1 MPTPCPPFCVS
12 LVYNERMKQNQ
23 MHILEWA
30 DQQKREKAA
39 AAQAE
44 RDEEAAFAAQE
55 ENINRMRGM
64 LEDDSQ

>member
-1 MPTPCPPFCVS
+1 
-12 LVYNERMKQNQ
+12 